1 MFRNVTPE
9 TAITF
14 TQFILGLSC
23 CWPLPSTATK
33 SQILCFK
40 ILRSV
45 LFLNSLLLFC
55 PLLYAI
61 YMHREDTAMFCKSV
75 SLALAVVHVPLH
87 STYSFSQHDRYQ
99 RLIEEMK
106 SCCEKGNSYERQ
118 IFQRYVD
125 KYAIYYAASA
135 VWFYWSPSIILIG
148 TFFISDPFPT
158 NAEYPFPVD
167 FEPVRS
173 IIFLQQSL
181 VGMQCASLLCTN
193 ILCALLLLFAAARFE
208 ILMTEIR
215 TVNSVKSL
223 IKCVKKYYT
232 LKRYAEEVA
241 NTARY
246 TTLITLCICGVESVF
261 AGIIFIGRQP
271 FAVKLQFVTV
281 SITVLLAVF
290 MCAWPADNLID
301 VSESTM
307 RTVYESKWYEQPLR
321 IQKFILFMMIPQ
333 SPVIL
338 RIRCII
344 PAFSLNYYCSFIT
357 NVLSMFTAL
366 RVVMFQDEDAI
377 LDDI

>member
-1 MFRNVTPE
+1 MFRNVAPK
-9 TAITF
+9 TAIAF

-23 CWPLPSTATK
+23 CWPLSSTATK
-33 SQILCFK
+33 FQILCFK

-45 LFLNSLLLFC
+45 LFLNALLLFC

-61 YMHREDTAMFCKSV
+61 YVHRYDTVMFCKAV
-75 SLALAVVHVPLH
+75 SLALAVLQVLLH
-87 STYSFSQHDRYQ
+87 SFYCFNQYDRYQ

-106 SCCEKGNSYERQ
+106 SCCKEANSYERQ
-118 IFQRYVD
+118 VFQRYVD
-125 KYAIYYAASA
+125 KYAVYYAASA
-135 VWFYWSPSIILIG
+135 AWFYWCGAIVPIG
-148 TFFISDPFPT
+148 TFFLPDPFPT

-181 VGMQCASLLCTN
+181 VGMQCSSLLCTN
-193 ILCALLLLFAAARFE
+193 IFCALLLLFAAARFE

-215 TVNSVKSL
+215 AANSVKSL

-232 LKRYAEEVA
+232 RKRYAEEVA

-271 FAVKLQFVTV
+271 FTLKLQFVTV
-281 SITVLLAVF
+281 SVTVLLAVF

-301 VSESTM
+301 VSENTM
-307 RTVYESKWYEQPLR
+307 RAVYQSKWYEQSLR
-321 IQKFILFMMIPQ
+321 TQKFILFMMIPQ

-338 RIRCII
+338 RIKCFI

-366 RVVMFQDEDAI
+366 RVVMYQDED
-377 LDDI
+377 